1 MGKSRIKEVLFKS
14 PCDWIKF
21 EVKVPAASHMSGVW
35 ERQIRTA
42 RSILSSFL
50 SKNGTQLDVGVW
62 GRSNSQQ
69 PRLPTN
75 HLSFRPRLSRTATHQ
90 LTMKSKVLLSPPGQ
104 LKCTPSNAG
113 DAWSISL
120 TNSSLAGEKSI
131 YSVFRKDSGSG
142 RYLVVIYTSEG
153 SWWSKIPTFHIVHGM
168 HAAVQH
174 WWSSP
179 QGSRIP
185 GKWGDVDRCVTWRD
199 PDRNLYFLYHP
210 VSTDHRSL
218 VRAARSQSRTVVV
231 ILISKLPWAT

>member
-113 DAWSISL
+113 DAWNISL

-142 RYLVVIYTSEG
+142 RYLVVIHTSEA

-168 HAAVQH
+168 HAGVQH

-185 GKWGDVDRCVTWRD
+185 GRCLPGQESEAIW
-199 PDRNLYFLYHP
+199 
-210 VSTDHRSL
+210 TDALPEETRTETCTSCTIPL
-218 VRAARSQSRTVVV
+218 VQTTVVSSEQPAV
-231 ILISKLPWAT
+231 NPELW